1 MGHLETYFFRSN
13 LVLIRGY
20 QMRQIVAISI
30 RESVIDEIDKLR
42 QNSDLSRSRIIEQ
55 VLEERLQNKGICPEA

>member
-1 MGHLETYFFRSN
+1 
-13 LVLIRGY
+13 
-20 QMRQIVAISI
+20 MRQIVAISI